1 MSEQPQPQPQPQQPQ
16 GQQQP
21 VFSIE
26 KIYLKDL
33 SLEIPGAPQVFSE
46 RESPQIDVN
55 IHNSAKALDAGVY
68 EVVLTATVTAKH
80 KDKTAFLVEVSQAG
94 IFQIR
99 GLSDRD
105 LDPVLAIA
113 CPNMLF
119 PYVREAVSSVVSRAG
134 FPTFLL
140 NHLSFE
146 ALYQQHLQQRQKQ
159 QQQSGAAPAAPA
171 QTS

>member
-1 MSEQPQPQPQPQQPQ
+1 MSEQPQAQPQAQP
-16 GQQQP
+16 QQQP

-26 KIYLKDL
+26 KIYLRDL

-55 IHNSAKALDAGVY
+55 IHNSAKSVDTGIF

-80 KDKTAFLVEVSQAG
+80 KDKTAFLVEVAQAG

-99 GLSDRD
+99 NIAERD

-113 CPNMLF
+113 CPNILF
-119 PYVREAVSSVVSRAG
+119 PYVRETVSSVIARAG
-134 FPTFLL
+134 FPSFLL

-146 ALYQQHLQQRQKQ
+146 ALYQQHLQQQLQKQ
-159 QQQSGAAPAAPA
+159 QAQPQDGAAPAH
-171 QTS
+171 

>member
-1 MSEQPQPQPQPQQPQ
+1 MSEQPQAQP
-16 GQQQP
+16 QQQP

-46 RESPQIDVN
+46 RESPHIDVN
-55 IHNSAKALDAGVY
+55 IHNSAKSLEAGIF
-68 EVVLTATVTAKH
+68 EVVLTATITAKH

-99 GLSDRD
+99 NVAERD

-113 CPNMLF
+113 CPNILY
-119 PYVREAVSSVVSRAG
+119 PYVREAVSSVISRAG

-146 ALYQQHLQQRQKQ
+146 ALYQQHLQQQQQKQ
-159 QQQSGAAPAAPA
+159 QAQPQSGAAP
-171 QTS
+171 TH

>member
-1 MSEQPQPQPQPQQPQ
+1 MSEQQPQAPQQPP
-16 GQQQP
+16 QQP
-21 VFSIE
+21 VFLIE

-33 SLEIPGAPQVFSE
+33 SLEVPGAPQVFSE

-55 IHNSAKALDAGVY
+55 IHNGAKVLDPGVY

-80 KDKTAFLVEVSQAG
+80 KDKTAFLVEVAQAG
-94 IFQIR
+94 VFQIR
-99 GLSDRD
+99 GIPDKD

-119 PYVREAVSSVVSRAG
+119 PYVREAVSSVISKAG
-134 FPTFLL
+134 FPTFQL

-159 QQQSGAAPAAPA
+159 QGAAVAPA
-171 QTS
+171 S